1 MEKDKILY
9 LEKILMT
16 LSSKYN
22 FTTQDHNN
30 CYDLICEILDE
41 VDINNLHQL
50 GTKSAFSSKR
60 QNNRNL

>member
-1 MEKDKILY
+1 MEKDKILQ
-9 LEKILMT
+9 LEKTLMT

-22 FTTQDHNN
+22 FTTQDHND

-50 GTKSAFSSKR
+50 GTKSSFSPKR
-60 QNNRNL
+60 TNSRNA